1 MFDAAES
8 GSHMY
13 TRAMRVLRGSMAAI
27 FATFAAALSHQLAG
41 NVAPSLFG
49 AAVSLVLSI
58 TVCTLL
64 AGRSVSFVR
73 LSIAILASQS
83 MYHALFSSMLA
94 PEGVAAHDMSAMSL
108 SFTTAAATAN
118 ASSAMSL
125 AHLAAAAITIV
136 MFRYA
141 EVALWGL
148 LTTARLFVA
157 RLLGSIAPV
166 ILRGTDARLPLHAP
180 HVVAFA
186 ARFLSTMRYRGP
198 PAAAFAA

>member
-1 MFDAAES
+1 M
-8 GSHMY
+8 H

-108 SFTTAAATAN
+108 SFTTAAAAN

-141 EVALWGL
+141 EVAFWGL

>member
-1 MFDAAES
+1 M
-8 GSHMY
+8 H
-13 TRAMRVLRGSMAAI
+13 TRAMRVLRGSMAAT

-49 AAVSLVLSI
+49 AAVSLILSI

-73 LSIAILASQS
+73 LSIAILASQA
-83 MYHALFSSMLA
+83 MYHTLFSSMLA
-94 PEGVAAHDMSAMSL
+94 PEGVATHDMSAMSL
-108 SFTTAAATAN
+108 SVTTAAAS

-125 AHLAAAAITIV
+125 AHLAAAAITII

-141 EVALWGL
+141 EVAFWGL

-157 RLLGSIAPV
+157 RLLRSIAPV